1 MGEFRPSWYSV
12 CFSCGVRLLVFLFAF
27 HEQYN
32 FFSKRTPF
40 LRWLAGASAAV
51 TATSLTY
58 PLDTA
63 KARLATST
71 KAEYRTLRSVFVKT
85 YREGG
90 MRHVN

>member
-1 MGEFRPSWYSV
+1 MSLGLH
-12 CFSCGVRLLVFLFAF
+12 GTLFAF
-27 HEQYN
+27 LVVYDYWFFFLLFMN
-32 FFSKRTPF
+32 STIFFSKRTPF